1 MTVWMGTVPIK
12 NDLGEWY
19 CTRRKWEHF
28 FEYYDI
34 HKWIIARETGKGGY
48 RHWQVRFQTSQ
59 FDNDEGWEELK
70 EWFKK
75 GHFEKASDTWDYET
89 KDGNY
94 LTSEDNEQ
102 KLIQRYGPLLPHQT
116 EVLGLLDQ
124 SGDRGIVLW
133 LDPHGR
139 SGKSWLCGALFERRI
154 GMYCPPY
161 LGTVKE
167 IVQFVASGYR
177 GERYIVIDLPRD
189 IKWNSSLYAGVE
201 AIKDGLVAD
210 GRYSART
217 RNIRGVKVLVLA
229 NTRPKLDRLSTDRWV
244 IYEPSAQ

>member
-19 CTRRKWEHF
+19 CTRRKWESF

-34 HKWIIARETGKGGY
+34 HKWIIARETGRGGY
-48 RHWQVRFQTSQ
+48 KHWQVRFQTSQ
-59 FDNDEGWEELK
+59 FDSDEGWQELK

-75 GHFEKASDTWDYET
+75 GHFEKASDTWEYER
-89 KDGNY
+89 KEGNY
-94 LTSEDNEQ
+94 LTSDDNDE
-102 KLIQRYGPLLPHQT
+102 KLKQRYGPLRQNQQT
-116 EVLGLLDQ
+116 VLHAVKN
-124 SGDRGIVLW
+124 SGDREIVLW
-133 LDPHGR
+133 LDRRGC
-139 SGKSWLCGALFERRI
+139 SGKSWLCGALYER
-154 GMYCPPY
+154 GMAFYCPPY
-161 LGTVKE
+161 LGDVKG

-177 GERYIVIDLPRD
+177 GEGIIVIDLPRD
-189 IKWNSSLYAGVE
+189 IKWNTTLYAGVE

-210 GRYSART
+210 ARYSART

-229 NTRPKLDRLSTDRWV
+229 NTVPKLDRLSSDRWV